1 MSTTYNVIVIGG
13 GPAGYVAAIRAAQ
26 LGLTVA
32 CIDNWVN
39 RDGQQAFGGT
49 CLNAGCIP
57 SKALLESSEHYE
69 RLQHEFSKH
78 GIQVSDASMDV
89 AQMMQRKAGITKQLT
104 DGIGQLFKANK
115 ITGIAGHGKLLESGK
130 VEVTHLDDGN
140 QEVLQAE
147 HIILACG
154 SEPVEIGVAP
164 TNGDSIV
171 DSWGALE
178 FTEVPKTLGVI
189 GGGVIGLELGSVWRR
204 LGAEVTVLE
213 ALDDFLAIVD
223 QQVAKTAAREFKKQ
237 GLEIKTGARVTGSE
251 VTADGVKVNF
261 STKDGEQS
269 LMFDKL
275 IVCVG
280 RRPNTAKVADSSAD
294 LELDERGYIEIDD
307 HYRTNLPGV
316 YAVGDA
322 VRGPMLAHKG
332 MEEGVAIAEIIAT
345 GRGHVNYDAIPS
357 IIYTAPE
364 IAWVGKTEEELKA
377 SGVNYHVGTFPFAA
391 VGRAK
396 AMEQTGGLVKFVADA
411 ETDRVLGVHIVGP
424 MASELIAEAVLALEY
439 GASSEDIART
449 MHGHPTLGE
458 AMHEA
463 ALSVDG
469 RAIHGVNRKR

>member
-1 MSTTYNVIVIGG
+1 MSEQFDVIVIGG

-26 LGLTVA
+26 LGQSVA
-32 CIDNWVN
+32 CIDNWEN
-39 RDGQQAFGGT
+39 RDGTQAFGGT

-69 RLQHEFSKH
+69 RLQHEFEKH
-78 GIQVSDASMDV
+78 GIKTRGAEMDIE
-89 AQMMQRKAGITKQLT
+89 QMMARKSGITKQLT

-115 ITGIAGHGKLLESGK
+115 VEGISGHGKLLGPGK
-130 VEVTHLDDGN
+130 VQVTDMDGDN
-140 QEVLQAE
+140 ARELKAE
-147 HIILACG
+147 HIVLACG
-154 SEPVEIGVAP
+154 SEPIEIDVAP
-164 TNGDSIV
+164 TDGDKIV

-178 FTEVPKTLGVI
+178 FESVPKKLGVI

-204 LGAEVTVLE
+204 LGSEVTVFE
-213 ALDDFLAIVD
+213 ALDDFLAIAD
-223 QQVAKTAAREFKKQ
+223 QQIAKTAQREFKKQ
-237 GLEIKTGARVTGSE
+237 GIDIKTGARVTGTEQGYSRI
-251 VTADGVKVNF
+251 KVNF
-261 STKDGEQS
+261 QDKNGEQQS
-269 LMFDKL
+269 EFDKL

-294 LELDERGYIEIDD
+294 LELDERGFIVIDD
-307 HYRTNLPGV
+307 AFRTNLPGV

-332 MEEGVAIAEIIAT
+332 MEEGVAVAELIAT

-364 IAWVGKTEEELKA
+364 IAWVGKTEEELKSA
-377 SGVNYHVGTFPFAA
+377 GVEYNVGTFPFAA

-396 AMEQTGGLVKFVADA
+396 AMEQTAGMVKFLADA
-411 ETDRVLGVHIVGP
+411 ETDRVLGVHIVGA

-439 GASSEDIART
+439 GASAEDIART
-449 MHGHPTLGE
+449 MHGHPTLSE

-469 RAIHGVNRKR
+469 RAIHGVNKKR